1 MNIDFGKTAQDYR
14 QHRAGFP
21 ADFFA
26 RAAAQGIGLVG
37 QHILDVGTGTG
48 TLARGFALRGA
59 QVIGLDP
66 AAPLVEQARLLDQEV
81 GVTVDY
87 ELGRAEALP
96 FADERFDVVC
106 AGQCWHWFDR
116 ASVAQEAYR
125 VLRRGG
131 VLAIAHFDWIPLA
144 GNVVAATEALIL
156 QHNPSWQGARGT
168 GTGIHATHFA
178 DLAQAGFVGIESF
191 SFDHTVV
198 YSHAAWLGRIRASAG
213 VAASLSPAAVTQF
226 DEELGA
232 ILALIHCKFR
242 IGFLWRMGENFKG

>member
-1 MNIDFGKTAQDYR
+1 MA
-14 QHRAGFP
+14 
-21 ADFFA
+21 
-26 RAAAQGIGLVG
+26 G
-37 QHILDVGTGTG
+37 QHILDLGTGTG

-66 AAPLVEQARLLDQEV
+66 AAPLLEQARLLDQEV
-81 GVTVDY
+81 GVAVDY
-87 ELGRAEALP
+87 QLGRAEALP
-96 FADERFDVVC
+96 FADERFDVVS

-116 ASVAQEAYR
+116 ARVAQEAYR

-156 QHNPSWQGARGT
+156 QHNPHWQGAA
-168 GTGIHATHFA
+168 GTGIHSGHFA

-198 YSHAAWLGRIRASAG
+198 YSHAAWRGRIRASAG
-213 VAASLSPAAVTQF
+213 VAASLSPAAVAQF
-226 DEELGA
+226 DVELGE
-232 ILALIHCKFR
+232 ILARDFSADPLPIPHRVFMAYGRKF
-242 IGFLWRMGENFKG
+242 